1 LALAGNQEFNR
12 LFRSDPVSGRRR
24 VEFSKL
30 RDGNLKVTNPHDL
43 GYSRGFLDALD
54 YISSLPGRMAE
65 AEVQKEFTGQAA
77 AAFPGR

>member
-1 LALAGNQEFNR
+1 
-12 LFRSDPVSGRRR
+12 
-24 VEFSKL
+24 
-30 RDGNLKVTNPHDL
+30 VTNPHDL